1 MIKNFILLAFRNFL
15 KHKLFVLINILG
27 LGTAIACCIVAYLNN
42 KFESD
47 YNKQFDKL
55 DIIYKV
61 NSFRKINEREQP
73 YSLSPASLATVL
85 KNELKEGEYVVRFT
99 RNGANIKYGNDADSK
114 LLNLSLGFADNDFF
128 KMFSFKMKSGSLQN
142 FSDKG
147 SIIITDKTAK
157 KYFGNNDP
165 IGKNLTVFDHKGLP
179 VELNVVAVL
188 ENIPLNSMV
197 IFDAITSMD
206 NYFTLNGFEEFDW
219 KDFIAATFI
228 IIPNKADVDQVEKS
242 LEKFSSIQNK
252 ARQDFIIT
260 KFHVQSLKQFTKES
274 RNFWGNWLNADLH
287 PAQRIAPGIMAILIL
302 LLACFNFMNTSI
314 SVANTRVKEIGVR
327 KVVGARK
334 GNLIV
339 QFIGENAIIC
349 LMALI
354 VSLFIAD
361 FLLGEYN
368 KMWSYM
374 ILKMNLSESI
384 GFWFF
389 LAGML
394 IFTSIAAGAYP
405 AFYISSFKPV
415 AVLKGMFR
423 FKGAGIFSKTLLVLQ
438 MMISLISL
446 ISSIIFT
453 QNATYQE
460 EFDMGYQKESIIVV
474 PLVEGLKPETLK
486 EAFKPNPDIID
497 IATTSNHVGWGSY
510 PRTIQY
516 VDRKTE
522 VRVLDINV
530 DYLKVMGFKLIE
542 GRGFEPEY
550 ESSDPFKSVVVNQ
563 LFLKELNIA
572 DPLNKTIKLDS
583 LDLKIVGVVK
593 DFYNSLW
600 DPQNPTIFIT
610 KGKDSQNLLIVK
622 TYSQKKKEVIE
633 FMKKEWSNLV
643 PNYPFTGIQQT
654 EILQEAISV
663 NKSIKQI
670 NIFLALIAIVL
681 SLVALYT
688 LVSLNIIRRT
698 KEIGIRTVL
707 GSSNLSVVS
716 LISKPFISIL
726 VISSVAGALAGYFLN
741 SMMLK
746 SLWTFHTSINIMSI
760 AIPVIMLF
768 ILSFTILTIRV
779 YKTLKQ
785 NPVKSLRYE

>member
-61 NSFRKINEREQP
+61 NSFRKINDREQR
-73 YSLSPASLATVL
+73 YALSPATLATVL
-85 KNELKEGEYVVRFT
+85 SNELKEGEYVVRFT
-99 RNGANIKYGNDADSK
+99 RNGANIKYGNEADSK
-114 LLNLSLGFADNDFF
+114 LLNLSLGFADKDFF
-128 KMFSFKMKSGSLQN
+128 KMFSFKLKSGSLQN
-142 FSDKG
+142 FNDKG
-147 SIIITDKTAK
+147 NIIITDETAK
-157 KYFGNNDP
+157 KYFGDSDP
-165 IGKNLTVFDHKGLP
+165 IGKSLTIFDHKGLP

-188 ENIPLNSMV
+188 EDIPLNSMV
-197 IFDAITSMD
+197 VFDVITSME
-206 NYFTLNGFEEFDW
+206 NYFKFNGFEEFDW

-242 LEKFSSIQNK
+242 LTKFIHIQNK
-252 ARQDFIIT
+252 AREDFTIT
-260 KFHVQSLKQFTKES
+260 KFQVQSLRQFTKES
-274 RNFWGNWLNADLH
+274 RDFWGNWLNADLH

-327 KVVGARK
+327 KVVGARR
-334 GNLIV
+334 GNLVI
-339 QFIGENAIIC
+339 QFIGENALIC

-354 VSLFIAD
+354 VSLFIAS

-374 ILKMNLSESI
+374 ILKMNLSENI
-384 GFWFF
+384 PFWFF
-389 LAGML
+389 LVGML

-423 FKGAGIFSKTLLVLQ
+423 FKGAGLFSKFLLVLQ
-438 MMISLISL
+438 MMISLIAL

-453 QNATYQE
+453 QNAKYQE
-460 EFDMGYQKESIIVV
+460 EFDMGYQKESIIVI

-486 EAFKPNPDIID
+486 ETFKSNPDIVEM
-497 IATTSNHVGWGSY
+497 AVTSNHIGWGSY

-522 VRVLDINV
+522 VRVLDVNI
-530 DYLKVMGFKLIE
+530 DYLKVMGLKFIE
-542 GRGFEPEY
+542 GRGFDQEY
-550 ESSDPFKSVVVNQ
+550 ENSDPFKSVVVNQ
-563 LFLKELNIA
+563 LFLKEMNIS
-572 DPLNKTIKLDS
+572 DPINKIIKLDT
-583 LDLKIVGVVK
+583 LDLKIIGVVK
-593 DFYNSLW
+593 DYYNSLW
-600 DPQNPTIFIT
+600 EKQNPTLFISRGE
-610 KGKDSQNLLIVK
+610 KSQGILIVK
-622 TYSQKKKEVIE
+622 TYNKKKKEVIE
-633 FMKKEWSNLV
+633 FMKKEWSKLV
-643 PNYPFTGIQQT
+643 PNYPFTGVQQT
-654 EILQEAISV
+654 EILQEALSV
-663 NKSIKQI
+663 NKNIKQI
-670 NIFLALIAIVL
+670 NIFLALTAIAL

-707 GSSNLSVVS
+707 GSSNLSVVY
-716 LISKPFISIL
+716 LISKPFIVIL
-726 VISSVAGALAGYFLN
+726 LISSIAGAIFGYYLN
-741 SMMLK
+741 TMMLK
-746 SLWTFHTSINIMSI
+746 SLWAYHTNINILSI
-760 AIPVIMLF
+760 AIPVILLF
-768 ILSFTILTIRV
+768 ILSFAILTYRV

>member
-1 MIKNFILLAFRNFL
+1 
-15 KHKLFVLINILG
+15 
-27 LGTAIACCIVAYLNN
+27 
-42 KFESD
+42 
-47 YNKQFDKL
+47 
-55 DIIYKV
+55 
-61 NSFRKINEREQP
+61 
-73 YSLSPASLATVL
+73 
-85 KNELKEGEYVVRFT
+85 
-99 RNGANIKYGNDADSK
+99 
-114 LLNLSLGFADNDFF
+114 
-128 KMFSFKMKSGSLQN
+128 
-142 FSDKG
+142 
-147 SIIITDKTAK
+147 
-157 KYFGNNDP
+157 
-165 IGKNLTVFDHKGLP
+165 
-179 VELNVVAVL
+179 
-188 ENIPLNSMV
+188 
-197 IFDAITSMD
+197 
-206 NYFTLNGFEEFDW
+206 
-219 KDFIAATFI
+219 
-228 IIPNKADVDQVEKS
+228 
-242 LEKFSSIQNK
+242 
-252 ARQDFIIT
+252 
-260 KFHVQSLKQFTKES
+260 
-274 RNFWGNWLNADLH
+274 
-287 PAQRIAPGIMAILIL
+287 
-302 LLACFNFMNTSI
+302 
-314 SVANTRVKEIGVR
+314 
-327 KVVGARK
+327 
-334 GNLIV
+334 
-339 QFIGENAIIC
+339 
-349 LMALI
+349 
-354 VSLFIAD
+354 
-361 FLLGEYN
+361 
-368 KMWSYM
+368 
-374 ILKMNLSESI
+374 
-384 GFWFF
+384 
-389 LAGML
+389 
-394 IFTSIAAGAYP
+394 
-405 AFYISSFKPV
+405 V